1 MSIKHQSF
9 SDSFLLF
16 TLSQTIYAIMLS
28 SQQSIVSIL
37 YFLNLGIQLQNL

>member
-1 MSIKHQSF
+1 MSILHPSF
-9 SDSFLLF
+9 SVSFLLF

-37 YFLNLGIQLQNL
+37 YF